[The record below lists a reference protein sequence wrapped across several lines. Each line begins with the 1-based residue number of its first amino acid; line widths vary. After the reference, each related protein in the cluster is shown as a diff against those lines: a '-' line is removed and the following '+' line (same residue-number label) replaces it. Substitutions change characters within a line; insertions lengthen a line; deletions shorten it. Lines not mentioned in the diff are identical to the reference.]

1 MTTDLNSKFWSNFSK
16 KYWEKKPLALK
27 NIKSPVVAIGEAEI
41 FELLILFSN
50 KCRKMDDPAGFKF
63 YIDGEQISKM
73 DVLQI
78 LPISNDKNLLGY
90 HERMNK
96 MFSDYC
102 LVCDE
107 LLQVSTKYK
116 DHILE
121 FTNSLYQHVGFPN
134 QFAEIGLY
142 LGNYKKTPF
151 GVHVDSCGV
160 FSFPIVGQ
168 KKFRLWTTEFVNKN
182 PKLDRAFEYSKY
194 KKSSEIVSAR
204 VGDMTYW
211 PSTSYHIAES
221 DGQFSAT
228 WSLGVWIDKS
238 FQKTFSE
245 NFEELLGQESI
256 STINK
261 PMTELKKMPLASGEV
276 LDLPESYSRSIQA
289 LKNLTS
295 TELQDH
301 FLKCWMKHLSLEG
314 FKKKIQ
320 TDFEK
325 LTLKSKIKIPN
336 LKTKII
342 WKKSFANKNII
353 YVAYQGNFLEISKT
367 SGLFNLILDL
377 NKGVICQIS
386 HYLKPAELKI
396 LNKSNL
402 RFP

>member
-1 MTTDLNSKFWSNFSK
+1 MSTDLNSKFWLNFSK
-16 KYWEKKPLALK
+16 KYWEKKPLAMEK
-27 NIKSPVVAIGEAEI
+27 IKSPISTIGEAEI
-41 FELLILFSN
+41 FELLILYSN
-50 KCRKMDDPAGFKF
+50 KCRKSNDPAGFKF
-63 YIDGEQISKM
+63 YIDGEQTSSM

-78 LPISNDKNLLGY
+78 LPIPKDKNLLGY
-90 HERMNK
+90 HQRMNK

-107 LLQVSTKYK
+107 LLQVISKYK
-116 DHILE
+116 DCVLE
-121 FTNSLYQHVGFPN
+121 FTNSLYKHVGFPN
-134 QFAEIGLY
+134 QFAELGLY

-160 FSFPIVGQ
+160 FSFPVVGQ

-194 KKSSEIVSAR
+194 KKNSETVSAC

-221 DGQFSAT
+221 GGQFSAT
-228 WSLGVWIDKS
+228 WSIGVWVDKS
-238 FQKTFSE
+238 FQKMFSE
-245 NFEELLGQESI
+245 NFDELLIQERI
-256 STINK
+256 STGNK

-276 LDLPESYSRSIQA
+276 LNLPESYSRSIQA

-314 FKKKIQ
+314 FKKKNQ

-325 LTLKSKIKIPN
+325 LTLKSKIKLPN
-336 LKTKII
+336 LKKKII
-342 WKKSFANKNII
+342 WKNSSANKNII
-353 YVAYQGNFLEISKT
+353 YIAYQGDFLEISKT

-386 HYLKPAELKI
+386 QYLKTAELNI

-402 RFP
+402 RFF